1 MNNHQ
6 AVKQQMN
13 PMGSN
18 EQNRM
23 VTPNSNMPG
32 GIRDLAYQRNNGH
45 NDIGKMNM
53 NNNAQQHNPPNS
65 NTHNNSNSINNNN
78 YSLGLYIDNP
88 QNAFVFDEND
98 LRTLF
103 AHYNGAQNIRILND
117 KAAAQITFND
127 KNMIQQVRK
136 DINGLTI
143 TDIGTIRCIILNEG
157 KTVEQ
162 FLPFSANDP
171 ASVQQKPGSNE
182 DGDNTVNMLKKLAN
196 LLQPEGTVGNTT
208 APNLSDDAGLSAT
221 ANVNMGANV
230 TTNVNMGGHMITN
243 ENVNSNPMPGKN
255 QVKNKMNNHPTYN
268 NGGSQFNQVH
278 MNKGEHGDNNP
289 YAAKRLSRI
298 ELIDI
303 FGFPAEFD
311 VMKKILGKNNSNISY
326 INEQTNNSV
335 SIEIKGKPFNEAPIV
350 ERMHVSVSSD
360 DPIGYKK
367 ATELIVELLNSI
379 FEEFYDFCY
388 ENNYPVPENLS
399 FKRHEYM
406 YNPDG
411 STKYV
416 GFKDKW
422 QVMKDNYRNDYSFRK
437 NKGLQKNDKD
447 KRMHAGAFGV
457 HPNLSIGYANQN
469 APQGDFK
476 DMNYKESNQGNFRNM
491 KLNRARDQHM

>member
-6 AVKQQMN
+6 VVKQQMN
-13 PMGSN
+13 PKGSK

-23 VTPNSNMPG
+23 ITPNNNIPG
-32 GIRDLAYQRNNGH
+32 GIRDLAYQRTNGNH
-45 NDIGKMNM
+45 DMGKMNV
-53 NNNAQQHNPPNS
+53 NTNAQQHTPA
-65 NTHNNSNSINNNN
+65 NSINNNN

-88 QNAFVFDEND
+88 QNAFVFDEED
-98 LRTLF
+98 LKTLF
-103 AHYNGAQNIRILND
+103 SHYNGAKNIRILSD
-117 KAAAQITFND
+117 RAAAQITFND

-171 ASVQQKPGSNE
+171 ASAQEKQGLNE
-182 DGDNTVNMLKKLAN
+182 SGDNTFNMLKKLAN
-196 LLQPEGTVGNTT
+196 LLQPDRAVGGNMAPKMSESGGLNSTASANMGGSMTT
-208 APNLSDDAGLSAT
+208 N
-221 ANVNMGANV
+221 ANVN
-230 TTNVNMGGHMITN
+230 T
-243 ENVNSNPMPGKN
+243 NPMQGKN
-255 QVKNKMNNHPTYN
+255 QMKNKMNNQPIYN
-268 NGGSQFNQVH
+268 NAGSHFNQVH
-278 MNKGEHGDNNP
+278 INQEEEVEENNP
-289 YAAKRLSRI
+289 YATKRLSRI

-303 FGFPAEFD
+303 FGFPVEFD

-326 INEQTNNSV
+326 INEQTDNSV

-367 ATELIVELLNSI
+367 ATELIVKLLNSI

-388 ENNYPVPENLS
+388 EKNYPIPENLS

-411 STKYV
+411 STKYI
-416 GFKDKW
+416 GFKDQW
-422 QVMKDNYRNDYSFRK
+422 HPMKDNYRADYSFRK

-447 KRMHAGAFGV
+447 KRMHGSNFGG

-469 APQGDFK
+469 APPGDFK
-476 DMNYKESNQGNFRNM
+476 EM
-491 KLNRARDQHM
+491 

>member
-13 PMGSN
+13 PKGLR

-23 VTPNSNMPG
+23 VTPNNNMSG
-32 GIRDLAYQRNNGH
+32 GIRDLAYQRNNGN
-45 NDIGKMNM
+45 NDMGKMNV
-53 NNNAQQHNPPNS
+53 NANAQKQNPTNS
-65 NTHNNSNSINNNN
+65 NTYNTSSSINNNN

-88 QNAFVFDEND
+88 QNAFVFDEDD
-98 LRTLF
+98 LKTLF
-103 AHYNGAQNIRILND
+103 SHYNGAKNIRILSD

-171 ASVQQKPGSNE
+171 ASAQQKQGSNQS
-182 DGDNTVNMLKKLAN
+182 DDNPVNMLKKLAN
-196 LLQPEGTVGNTT
+196 LLQVERAVGSSMAVKVND
-208 APNLSDDAGLSAT
+208 NAGLNAT
-221 ANVNMGANV
+221 AS
-230 TTNVNMGGHMITN
+230 VNMGGNMTTN
-243 ENVNSNPMPGKN
+243 ANVSANPMAGKN
-255 QVKNKMNNHPTYN
+255 QVKNKMSNQPIYN
-268 NGGSQFNQVH
+268 NAGSHFNQVN
-278 MNKGEHGDNNP
+278 MNKGEQPDENNP
-289 YAAKRLSRI
+289 YATKRLSRI

-303 FGFPAEFD
+303 FGFPVEFD
-311 VMKKILGKNNSNISY
+311 VMKKILGKNNSNVSY
-326 INEQTNNSV
+326 IKEQTNNSV
-335 SIEIKGKPFNEAPIV
+335 SIEIKGKPFNEAPIA

-360 DPIGYKK
+360 DLIGYNK
-367 ATELIVELLNSI
+367 ATELIVKLLNSI
-379 FEEFYDFCY
+379 FEEFCDFCY
-388 ENNYPVPENLS
+388 EKNYPIPENLS

-416 GFKDKW
+416 GFKDQW
-422 QVMKDNYRNDYSFRK
+422 HAMKDNYRTDYSFRK

-447 KRMHAGAFGV
+447 KRMHGGNFGG

-476 DMNYKESNQGNFRNM
+476 EMNYKEPNQGNFRNM
-491 KLNRARDQHM
+491 KLNRVRDQHL